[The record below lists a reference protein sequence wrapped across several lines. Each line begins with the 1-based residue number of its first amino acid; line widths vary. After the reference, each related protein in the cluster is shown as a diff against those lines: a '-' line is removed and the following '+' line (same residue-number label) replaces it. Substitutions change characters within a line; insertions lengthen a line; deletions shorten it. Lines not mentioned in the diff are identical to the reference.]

1 MVAYLPASHHRSIH
15 YILKLKDLRFCPLV
29 QPVRGRRSN
38 VSFLDR
44 QTDRETFKLI
54 LLDYAIFHSLR
65 PFLLLLSSSPTS
77 STSSVPFFVIFDRL
91 LRGELDLWLLL
102 KQQSPSRDCHL
113 LPFVTAVVVVR
124 EKGPTC
130 GGIAITE
137 AGPLHDV
144 SSVMGDPFV
153 VSWPWSHYQN
163 RRSLSRRCHLLPGI
177 FRCLL
182 LCGRDRPRQNGA
194 TTSLSVISFSFVVF
208 TKGYFSV
215 PQQTD
220 RFTGLESP
228 VCPRNLWIH
237 CRTGGLSSRVVQPVA
252 NCSYHWHSSP
262 PGKHPPLYHH
272 HDKDNMCILFF
283 QNSHRCLVNLN
294 QVCFLYI
301 SFSRPAQ
308 DLTP

>member
-1 MVAYLPASHHRSIH
+1 MSITASPSTSFIQKKYNSELSVVAYLPASHHRSIH

-29 QPVRGRRSN
+29 QPVRGRRNN

-65 PFLLLLSSSPTS
+65 PSLLLLSSSPIS
-77 STSSVPFFVIFDRL
+77 STFSVLFLGDCFAASWICDCCWNSIFFTRL
-91 LRGELDLWLLL
+91 SPTSFCHRCCCRAGEGTDLWRN
-102 KQQSPSRDCHL
+102 SR
-113 LPFVTAVVVVR
+113 LP
-124 EKGPTC
+124 
-130 GGIAITE
+130 ITE
-137 AGPLHDV
+137 ARPLHDV

-208 TKGYFSV
+208 NKGYFGV

-220 RFTGLESP
+220 RLTGLESP
-228 VCPRNLWIH
+228 VCPWNLLIRS
-237 CRTGGLSSRVVQPVA
+237 RTGGLSSRVVQPVA

-262 PGKHPPLYHH
+262 PEKHPPSIITMIRIICVY
-272 HDKDNMCILFF
+272 
-283 QNSHRCLVNLN
+283 
-294 QVCFLYI
+294 Y
-301 SFSRPAQ
+301 FSR
-308 DLTP
+308 TRIVVW